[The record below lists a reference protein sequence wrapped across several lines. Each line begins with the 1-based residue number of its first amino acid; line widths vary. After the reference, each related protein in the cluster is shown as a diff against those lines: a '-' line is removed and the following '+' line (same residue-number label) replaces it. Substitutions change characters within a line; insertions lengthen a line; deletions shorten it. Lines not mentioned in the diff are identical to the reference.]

1 MELTGL
7 KGRVAVVTGAARARG
22 IGRDTAVVLG
32 KAGCSVVV
40 TGRKSSRL
48 PDDEA
53 RSGWR
58 GIHSVVEEIQAAGG
72 KAAAF
77 EGDLAVESEAQRL
90 ADFTAS
96 TFGAATIL
104 VNNAAANRGD
114 DRQPVTDLPLEAW
127 HTVMN
132 TNNDSVFLVSRAF
145 ARQMLG
151 AGNGGSIVN
160 ISSIAGKVFGA
171 NTAAYASSKA
181 AMQAITKVMARE
193 LGPNNIRVNAICP
206 GLIDTARMDDLKGQ
220 EGWDALVDRSSLGRA
235 GEPIDIA
242 WMVAFL
248 CSEQARWISGQAI
261 NVDGGSVLEA

>member
-7 KGRVAVVTGAARARG
+7 KGKVAVVTGAARARG

-32 KAGCSVVV
+32 
-40 TGRKSSRL
+40 
-48 PDDEA
+48 
-53 RSGWR
+53 
-58 GIHSVVEEIQAAGG
+58 
-72 KAAAF
+72 
-77 EGDLAVESEAQRL
+77 
-90 ADFTAS
+90 
-96 TFGAATIL
+96 
-104 VNNAAANRGD
+104 AANRGD
-114 DRQPVTDLPLEAW
+114 DRQAVTDLPLGAW

-145 ARQMLG
+145 ARQMLA
-151 AGNGGSIVN
+151 AGKGGSIVN

-171 NTAAYASSKA
+171 NTAVYASSKA
-181 AMQAITKVMARE
+181 AMQAITKVMCRE
-193 LGPNNIRVNAICP
+193 LGAHDIRVNAICP

-220 EGWDALVDRSSLGRA
+220 EGWHALVDRSALGRA

-248 CSEQARWISGQAI
+248 CSDQARWISGQAI

>member
-32 KAGCSVVV
+32 KAGCPVVV

-48 PDDEA
+48 PEDEA

-72 KAAAF
+72 QAAAF

-96 TFGAATIL
+96 TFGPAAFL
-104 VNNAAANRGD
+104 VNNAAANRGE
-114 DRQPVTDLPLEAW
+114 DRQPVTELSTEAW

-132 TNNDSVFLVSRAF
+132 TNNDSVFFVSRAF
-145 ARQMLG
+145 ARQML
-151 AGNGGSIVN
+151 ATNAGGSIVN

-193 LGPNNIRVNAICP
+193 LGPSNIRVNAICP
-206 GLIDTARMDDLKGQ
+206 GLIDTARMDDLHGT
-220 EGWDALVDRSSLGRA
+220 EGWDALVNKSSLGRP

-248 CSEQARWISGQAI
+248 CSNEARWISGQAI